1 MNIQV
6 LTNNNITIKY
16 DENKKYTINN
26 LDKHQSFNE
35 FDFNVI
41 DLDNSEIWLYD
52 DKQKTLCVTV
62 NFFTILPNILHNTKN
77 KVLLILPQNQKVT
90 NYKYDTEVKDTLK
103 DIENYINGAIKINT
117 KIEYDRSKT
126 IINKRE
132 FSSDFVMK
140 NYYNQNVDV
149 ILKSLGGNDV
159 LIRHKSN
166 NNIFITTLK
175 IDKNNISEI
184 IDFLQCSFNKSE
196 SPVWIKDIE
205 LFNDKSLILKKEEL
219 ENNIKSIQQNIDKN
233 NAIRSILYST
243 GDELV
248 VTIIDILH
256 DIFSVDKNFND
267 VKKEDFRFEFKDFTF
282 MIEIKG
288 IKDNVSNKNIAQCK
302 KFVSD
307 LISSNENINPSNTKG
322 ILIIN
327 SQRDKSPLDRDNIHE
342 QQISYAK
349 RENILTIT
357 TFEFLKLYDTYKKNK
372 IDANK
377 CFEIFRDMIGEFKFE
392 NTKDLKND
400 T

>member
-6 LTNNNITIKY
+6 LTNSNNFDTI
-16 DENKKYTINN
+16 NKKQYT
-26 LDKHQSFNE
+26 LRKVDEAMSFNE
-35 FDFNVI
+35 FDFNII
-41 DLDNSEIWLYD
+41 DLNHKSIWEYD
-52 DKQKTLCVTV
+52 HDRNMYSPTKRILKT
-62 NFFTILPNILHNTKN
+62 LPNIINNN
-77 KVLLILPQNQKVT
+77 KTSKILVILPQDIAINNHILQETLKI
-90 NYKYDTEVKDTLK
+90 KDILK
-103 DIENYINGAIKINT
+103 DINIAMINILNLPIKLEYENSITNLRGY
-117 KIEYDRSKT
+117 
-126 IINKRE
+126 E
-132 FSSDFVMK
+132 FSSDFIFDNCY
-140 NYYNQNVDV
+140 NYPV
-149 ILKSLGGNDV
+149 ILKSKGGNDV
-159 LIRHKSN
+159 LIRHKN
-166 NNIFITTLK
+166 NNDIFITTIK
-175 IDKNNISEI
+175 IYKNNISEI

-196 SPVWIKDIE
+196 PPAWIKDIE
-205 LFNDKSLILKKEEL
+205 IFNDKSLILKKEEL
-219 ENNIKSIQQNIDKN
+219 EKNIKSIQQDIDKN